1 MAPLLSRR
9 AFFPTKLHIR
19 ISYLASLC
27 GIIVKEDIRLGIE
40 KVGLNPN
47 DKKPVGKYSLGM
59 KQRLGIAQ
67 AIMEDPD
74 LLILGEPMNGLDNE
88 GVQKM
93 RDLLVEVCSKRKAI
107 ILASHSQE
115 DITLL
120 CDEIYRMDS
129 GVLQTVSSV

>member
-1 MAPLLSRR
+1 
-9 AFFPTKLHIR
+9 
-19 ISYLASLC
+19 
-27 GIIVKEDIRLGIE
+27 
-40 KVGLNPN
+40 
-47 DKKPVGKYSLGM
+47 M

-88 GVQKM
+88 GIRKM